1 MPTFNELLLSSDA
14 DLVKA
19 FYRLSPAPDTDF
31 IKRINHAAAQLDLT
45 HSQLVCALGFNRN
58 IRELTDVLSVV
69 GFSSYKLLS
78 YRRDELFVNDA
89 YRQLSIDDIVDIY
102 SEYLE
107 DPDILTTLRELLPR
121 RLQQVERTLAEI
133 DDTSLLV
140 SYKME
145 LHSVYAGGI
154 ATPEFALARVEQP
167 GGYLRAMI
175 KEVAMIVEAELLP
188 PGNLFFSDYLLPI
201 EKRQLIENGLID
213 TAMVQNRLR
222 NSEISEDERQML
234 EDFT

>member
-14 DLVKA
+14 ELVKA
-19 FYRLSPAPDTDF
+19 FYRLKPTADKDF
-31 IKRINHAAAQLDLT
+31 IKRINHAAAQLGLN

-58 IRELTDVLSVV
+58 IRDLTDVLSVV

-78 YRRDELFVNDA
+78 YRRDELFVNDT
-89 YRQLSIDDIVDIY
+89 YRQLSIDDVVDIY

-107 DPDILTTLRELLPR
+107 DPDILSTLRELVPR
-121 RLQQVERTLAEI
+121 RLQQVESSLAEI

-145 LHSVYAGGI
+145 LHSIYAGGI
-154 ATPEFALARVEQP
+154 ATPEFAQTRVALP
-167 GGYLRAMI
+167 GGHLRAMV
-175 KEVAMIVEAELLP
+175 KEVGMMVDCGVLP
-188 PGNLFFSDYLLPI
+188 PGNLFFSEYLLPV
-201 EKRQLIENGLID
+201 EKRLLIEGGHID
-213 TAMVQNRLR
+213 AAMVQNRLQ

-234 EDFT
+234 EDFS